1 MKPIQ
6 RFWRLLR
13 QDKKDV
19 FYLYLYATC
28 NGIINLSLPVGIQA
42 IMGLVL
48 AGRLSTSWGILT
60 MIVMIGIA
68 IAGIF
73 QIMQLYIVEIIQRRL
88 FARAAFDFAY
98 RIPKLQIKNLVN
110 HYAPELVNRFFDTVT
125 IQKSLSKILMD
136 FSTSILQIIF
146 GLILLSLYHPIF
158 IAFGLVLLFILFFII
173 YFTSKPAM
181 KTSLEESNSK
191 YEMAFWLTEIARAL
205 PTFKLT
211 ATSNLNLKR
220 TDEIVGKY
228 IDSRRQHFKILLS
241 QYAGVIG
248 LKTLVTAGLLVVGA
262 ILLIQNSITIG
273 QFVASEIVI
282 ILILN
287 SSEKLIMSM
296 EAIYDVLT
304 SIEKLGVVTD
314 MKIEEDSNKG
324 IKLNSEDKIGI
335 VAKDLEIFSTLEKN
349 TINKNLNFQIVP
361 GKSICLTGDTGSGK
375 SSILKILSTS
385 LDNYAGTLLYN
396 GIPLQ
401 NLNIPNLRKEIG
413 CIIDN
418 QEIFYG
424 TILENISLGREN
436 VLDKDVIEIIKQVGL
451 DKLIDSFPKGYNHLI
466 LNSERVFSGTDRVR
480 LIVARALVNSP
491 KLVFAEDLFSVLK
504 PENGELL
511 LKLLFNYCKDKTLV
525 IVSNNHQVIDEC
537 DAVIELS

>member
-1 MKPIQ
+1 
-6 RFWRLLR
+6 
-13 QDKKDV
+13 
-19 FYLYLYATC
+19 
-28 NGIINLSLPVGIQA
+28 
-42 IMGLVL
+42 
-48 AGRLSTSWGILT
+48 
-60 MIVMIGIA
+60 
-68 IAGIF
+68 
-73 QIMQLYIVEIIQRRL
+73 
-88 FARAAFDFAY
+88 
-98 RIPKLQIKNLVN
+98 
-110 HYAPELVNRFFDTVT
+110 
-125 IQKSLSKILMD
+125 
-136 FSTSILQIIF
+136 
-146 GLILLSLYHPIF
+146 
-158 IAFGLVLLFILFFII
+158 
-173 YFTSKPAM
+173 M

-335 VAKDLEIFSTLEKN
+335 VAKDLEIFGTLEKS
-349 TINKNLNFQIVP
+349 TINKNLNFEIAP

-436 VLDKDVIEIIKQVGL
+436 VLDKDVIEILKQVGL

-480 LIVARALVNSP
+480 LIVARALVTSP